1 MARIV
6 IRCEYSGN
14 YVLSGFDTQ
23 TLQSAVSRKIF
34 CPYCDAEHTWADQA
48 WSAVKTQS
56 SEKAGR
62 RKPLV
67 RQAS

>member
-23 TLQSAVSRKIF
+23 TMQSALSRKIF
-34 CPYCDAEHTWADQA
+34 CPYCVAEHTWADQA
-48 WSAVKTQS
+48 FSAIEVRGN
-56 SEKAGR
+56 EKPGR
-62 RKPLV
+62 PKPQV
-67 RQAS
+67 RRAS

>member
-48 WSAVKTQS
+48 FSAIEVRGN
-56 SEKAGR
+56 EKPGR
-62 RKPLV
+62 PKPQV
-67 RQAS
+67 RRAS